1 MNQTELLN
9 ENAMADPAILQPFDD
24 EPEILLLET
33 GDRLTRSEF
42 EQRYEA
48 MPEVKK
54 AELIEGVVYMG
65 SPVRHRKHG
74 RPHTYISAWLSNYHF
89 ATPGTDIS
97 DNCTVR
103 LDEDN
108 APQPD
113 LFLRIEEDCDGQS
126 RISDDDY
133 LEGAPE
139 LVVEI
144 AASSASYDLHDK
156 LKVYRRTG
164 VKEYLVWRV
173 SDKELDWFRLN
184 KGRYLKVSPD
194 ANGIIASSI
203 FPGLRLAVNALLKG
217 EMAEVLKA
225 LQQGLETREHT
236 AFVAALQ
243 EKRTPQATET
253 N

>member
-9 ENAMADPAILQPFDD
+9 ENAMGEPVIHQPFDD
-24 EPEILLLET
+24 DSEFPLLET
-33 GDRLTRSEF
+33 GDRLSRCEF
-42 EQRYEA
+42 ERHYEA

-54 AELIEGVVYMG
+54 AELIEGMVYMG
-65 SPVRHRKHG
+65 SPVRHRKHSS
-74 RPHTYISAWLSNYHF
+74 PHVFASHWLSTYRF
-89 ATPGTDIS
+89 ATPGTDMG
-97 DNCTVR
+97 DNGSVR

-108 APQPD
+108 ETQPD
-113 LFLRIEEDCDGQS
+113 LLLRIEEECGGQS
-126 RISDDDY
+126 RISADDY

-164 VKEYLVWRV
+164 VREYLVWRV
-173 SDKELDWFRLN
+173 RDKELDWFRLH
-184 KGRYLKVSPD
+184 KGRYLKVAPD

-217 EMAEVLKA
+217 EMAEVLKE
-225 LQQGLETREHT
+225 LQLGLDTLEHKT
-236 AFVAALQ
+236 FVTTLQ
-243 EKRTPQATET
+243 EKRRQKTTKAK
-253 N
+253 